1 MLRELGETID
11 IHGGGRDL
19 VFPHHEC
26 ETAQSESVT
35 GQPFVRLWFHVGLV
49 GLDGTKMSKS
59 LGNLVFVGDLCKEWD
74 AAAVRLALLAHHYR
88 EDWDWRTDEDMPA
101 AAARLALWRS
111 APDDGAGDV
120 GLTAVRAALD
130 DDLDTPAALARA
142 RRGGH
147 GRASGGRRGTP
158 SRHHALTH
166 GPGPAGWSSTLG
178 GPRTVS
184 GPGAIAS
191 GRRSRKG
198 STMPGV
204 ISVGLPDGSTRELT
218 EGTTGIELAQSIG
231 SRLAK
236 AAVVATVD
244 GREVDLE
251 SPLPDGA
258 LVAIVTADSDAGREV
273 LRHSTAHVMA
283 QAVRRLWP
291 GAKYA
296 IGPVIENG
304 FYYDFELPDG
314 AHFTDDDLD
323 RIDAEMRAIIKE
335 DQPFVRHEHT
345 LEEGLEIFADQ
356 PFKQEIIRA
365 VGSGADEVDAAGS
378 VVSTYRNNDAFI
390 DLCRGP
396 HVPSTSRLGH
406 FKLMRVAGAYWRG
419 DEKREQLQRIYGT
432 AWESE
437 KALAAHL
444 HQLEEAERRDH
455 RKLGA
460 ELDLFSFPEEIGS
473 GLAVFHPKGGT
484 IRRLMEEYSRQRHVE
499 SGYDFVNS
507 PHITK
512 SALFEESGHLDWF
525 AEGMYPPMELD
536 GGQQYYLK
544 PMNCPF
550 HILVYKSHQ
559 RSYRELPMRLFE
571 FGTVYR
577 YEKSGVLQGLTRVRG
592 MTQDDAHIFC
602 TREQMDAELVRTM
615 HFVLDL
621 LRDYG
626 LNEFYLELS
635 TKPPG
640 KAVGSDE
647 DWEVA
652 TEALRTTALE
662 MGLDLVMDEGGGAF
676 YGPKISVQARDAIGR
691 TWQMSTV
698 QLDFQLPQRFGLEY
712 IGADNQRH
720 QPIMI
725 HRALFGSVER
735 FMAVLIEHYA
745 GALPTWLSPEQVR
758 IIPVTDA
765 HADYAH
771 SVAAACAA
779 AGLRATVDGSGE
791 KMGALIRRAKLAK
804 VPYVLVVGDQDVA
817 AGSVGVN
824 RRGWTTKPEQGVPL
838 ADLVTEVVEEVA
850 RRGLPED
857 RAPSAASA

>member
-1 MLRELGETID
+1 
-11 IHGGGRDL
+11 
-19 VFPHHEC
+19 
-26 ETAQSESVT
+26 
-35 GQPFVRLWFHVGLV
+35 
-49 GLDGTKMSKS
+49 
-59 LGNLVFVGDLCKEWD
+59 
-74 AAAVRLALLAHHYR
+74 
-88 EDWDWRTDEDMPA
+88 
-101 AAARLALWRS
+101 
-111 APDDGAGDV
+111 
-120 GLTAVRAALD
+120 
-130 DDLDTPAALARA
+130 
-142 RRGGH
+142 
-147 GRASGGRRGTP
+147 
-158 SRHHALTH
+158 
-166 GPGPAGWSSTLG
+166 
-178 GPRTVS
+178 
-184 GPGAIAS
+184 
-191 GRRSRKG
+191 
-198 STMPGV
+198 MPGV
-204 ISVGLPDGSTRELT
+204 ISVRLPDGSVRELA
-218 EGTTGIELAQSIG
+218 EGTTAGALAKDIG

-244 GREVDLE
+244 GREVDLGTV
-251 SPLPDGA
+251 LPDGA
-258 LVAIVTADSDAGREV
+258 EVAIVTGDSDAGREV

-304 FYYDFELPDG
+304 FYYDFELPGG
-314 AHFTDDDLD
+314 AHFSDDDLE

-335 DQPFVRHEHT
+335 DQPFTRHEHT
-345 LEEGLEIFADQ
+345 IEEGMDIFGDQ
-356 PFKQEIIRA
+356 PFKEEIIRA
-365 VGSGADEVDAAGS
+365 VADGADEVDAGGS
-378 VVSTYRNNDAFI
+378 VVSTYRNSDAFI

-396 HVPSTSRLGH
+396 HVPSTGRLGH
-406 FKLMRVAGAYWRG
+406 FRLMRVAGAYWRG

-437 KALAAHL
+437 KALADYL

-512 SALFEESGHLDWF
+512 RELFEISGHLDWF
-525 AEGMYPPMELD
+525 GENIFPPMELD
-536 GGQQYYLK
+536 GGAQYFLK

-550 HILVYKSHQ
+550 HILVYQSRQ

-577 YEKSGVLQGLTRVRG
+577 YEKSGVLLGLTRVRG
-592 MTQDDAHIFC
+592 LTMDDAHIFC
-602 TREQMDAELVRTM
+602 AREQMDAELVRTL
-615 HFVLDL
+615 HFVLAL

-626 LNEFYLELS
+626 LNDFYLELS
-635 TKPPG
+635 TKPEG

-647 DWEVA
+647 EWEVA
-652 TEALRTTALE
+652 TEALRRTAMEMDLE
-662 MGLDLVMDEGGGAF
+662 LVMDEGGGAF

-712 IGADNQRH
+712 VGADNARH

-735 FMAVLIEHYA
+735 FMGVLLEHYA
-745 GALPTWLSPEQVR
+745 GALPTWLCPEQVR
-758 IIPVTDA
+758 VIPVTDNHLA
-765 HADYAH
+765 YAE
-771 SVAAACAA
+771 SVVEACAE
-779 AGLRATVDGSGE
+779 AGLRAEVDASGE
-791 KMGALIRRAKLAK
+791 KLGALIRRAKLAK
-804 VPYVLVVGDQDVA
+804 IPYVLVVGDQDVA

-824 RRGWTTKPEQGVPL
+824 RRGWPPVPEKGVPL
-838 ADLVTEVVEEVA
+838 DTFVAEVADEVA
-850 RRGLPED
+850 RKGLPED
-857 RAPSAASA
+857 RAPAAA

>member
-1 MLRELGETID
+1 M
-11 IHGGGRDL
+11 
-19 VFPHHEC
+19 
-26 ETAQSESVT
+26 A
-35 GQPFVRLWFHVGLV
+35 
-49 GLDGTKMSKS
+49 
-59 LGNLVFVGDLCKEWD
+59 
-74 AAAVRLALLAHHYR
+74 
-88 EDWDWRTDEDMPA
+88 
-101 AAARLALWRS
+101 
-111 APDDGAGDV
+111 
-120 GLTAVRAALD
+120 
-130 DDLDTPAALARA
+130 
-142 RRGGH
+142 
-147 GRASGGRRGTP
+147 
-158 SRHHALTH
+158 
-166 GPGPAGWSSTLG
+166 
-178 GPRTVS
+178 
-184 GPGAIAS
+184 
-191 GRRSRKG
+191 
-198 STMPGV
+198 GV
-204 ISVGLPDGSTRELT
+204 ISVGLPDGSMRELA
-218 EGTTGIELAQSIG
+218 EGTTAAELAQSIG
-231 SRLAK
+231 NRLAK
-236 AAVVATVD
+236 AAVAATVD

-251 SPLPDGA
+251 SALPDGA
-258 LVAIVTADSDAGREV
+258 KVSIVTEDSEAGREV

-304 FYYDFELPDG
+304 FYYDFELPGG
-314 AHFTDDDLD
+314 AHFSDDDLE
-323 RIDAEMRAIIKE
+323 RIEAEMRAIIKE
-335 DQPFVRHEHT
+335 DQPFERHEHT
-345 LEEGLEIFADQ
+345 LDEGLEIFADQ
-356 PFKQEIIRA
+356 PFKLEIILA
-365 VGSGADEVDAAGS
+365 VGTGADEVDAAGS
-378 VVSTYRNNDAFI
+378 VVSTYRNSDAFI

-396 HVPSTSRLGH
+396 HVPSTGRLGH

-419 DEKREQLQRIYGT
+419 DENREQLQRIYGT

-460 ELDLFSFPEEIGS
+460 ELDLYSFPEEIGS

-484 IRRLMEEYSRQRHVE
+484 IRRLMEDYSRQRHVE

-512 SALFEESGHLDWF
+512 SHLFEVSGHLDWF

-536 GGQQYYLK
+536 GGTQYYLK

-550 HILVYKSHQ
+550 HILVYQSHQ

-571 FGTVYR
+571 FGSVYR

-602 TREQMDAELVRTM
+602 TPEQMDAELVRTL

-635 TKPPG
+635 TKPAG

-647 DWEVA
+647 EWDVA
-652 TEALRTTALE
+652 TEALRRTALE

-712 IGADNQRH
+712 VGADNARH
-720 QPIMI
+720 RPIMI

-745 GALPTWLSPEQVR
+745 GALPTWLSPEEVR
-758 IIPVTDA
+758 VIPVTEA
-765 HADYAH
+765 HLGYAQ
-771 SVAAACAA
+771 SVVDACAA
-779 AGLRATVDGSGE
+779 AGLRATVDASGE
-791 KMGALIRRAKLAK
+791 KIGALIRRAKLAK
-804 VPYVLVVGDQDVA
+804 IPYVLVVGDQDVA
-817 AGSVGVN
+817 AGTVGVN
-824 RRGWTTKPEQGVPL
+824 RRGWEGKPEKGVPV
-838 ADLVTEVVEEVA
+838 AALVAEVTAEVE
-850 RRGLPED
+850 RKGLPED
-857 RAPSAASA
+857 RAPVPAPA